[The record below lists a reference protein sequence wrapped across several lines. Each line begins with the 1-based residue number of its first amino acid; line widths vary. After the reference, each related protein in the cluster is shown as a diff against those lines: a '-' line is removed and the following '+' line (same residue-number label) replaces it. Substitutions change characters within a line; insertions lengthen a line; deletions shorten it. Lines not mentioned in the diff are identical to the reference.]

1 MTADLEQM
9 TLDPVA
15 PGPVNLES
23 APAEELRR
31 RLEEAMHTL
40 DAIQNGSVDAVV
52 VNGPHGPQI
61 FTLESP
67 DHPFR
72 TFVEG
77 MQEGALTLGRD
88 GTILYANTFF
98 GALIGVPVSGLL
110 GRSFSSLLAP
120 SCRALCENLI
130 EQGLEAPVKQ
140 TLRLETQQGAI
151 PVQLTL
157 SPLSSGEMPT
167 CCAVV
172 FDLREREQAERAR
185 AEREAAEA
193 ANAAKDRFL
202 AILGHEMRAPL
213 NTVLGWAQILGN
225 RSDLDAS
232 VRKVAKTIE
241 RNARAQAQLIS
252 ELLDVSRIVAGKLH
266 LEVEIVDLR
275 AVVASAVAAARLT
288 LDKDVQITDSSAVSG
303 AHVLGDRTR
312 LEQILTNLIGNAV
325 KFTEAGGRIEVRLS
339 QGERHLEL
347 DVVDNG
353 SGIPSDQID
362 TIFELF
368 QQLPGSRRKGGLGLG
383 LSITKQLVEAHG
395 GQIQVV
401 SPGAGLG
408 STFTVRLPRVNGPLP
423 SAEEVHELETRLANR
438 RILVIDDDADI
449 LELMRFALEQRGAH
463 VETVQSAAAALDK
476 LATGRYDVLVSDLGL
491 PDQDGLAL
499 LAEVRANAQL
509 GRQLGQSLRA
519 VALTGYASESDA
531 RQCAAAGFEL
541 HLVKPIS
548 PWELARSITRLL
560 ERPAL

>member
-1 MTADLEQM
+1 MAADLEQM
-9 TLDPVA
+9 NFEPANPEPLNLEAA
-15 PGPVNLES
+15 PGD
-23 APAEELRR
+23 ELRR
-31 RLEEAMHTL
+31 RLEEALHTL

-77 MQEGALTLGRD
+77 MQEGALTLAGD

-98 GALIGVPVSGLL
+98 GTLTGVPVNELIGSSL
-110 GRSFSSLLAP
+110 SSLLTP
-120 SCRALCENLI
+120 GSRGLCESLI
-130 EQGLEAPVKQ
+130 AQGLSAPVKQ
-140 TLRLETQQGAI
+140 TLRLETQQGGI

-202 AILGHEMRAPL
+202 AILGHEMRSPL

-225 RSDLDAS
+225 RSDLDAT
-232 VRKVAKTIE
+232 VRKAAKTIE

-288 LDKDVQITDSSAVSG
+288 LDKEVQITDSSSVSD
-303 AHVLGDRTR
+303 AYVLGDRTR

-325 KFTEAGGRIEVRLS
+325 KFTEAGGRIDVRLS
-339 QGERHLEL
+339 QADRHLEL
-347 DVVDNG
+347 AVSDNG

-395 GQIQVV
+395 GQIHVA

-423 SAEEVHELETRLANR
+423 SADEVHEQETRLANR

-463 VETVQSAAAALDK
+463 VETVQSAAAALEK

-499 LAEVRANAQL
+499 LAAIRADAEL
-509 GRQLGQSLRA
+509 GRQLGRSLRA
-519 VALTGYASESDA
+519 VALTGYASASDA
-531 RQCAAAGFEL
+531 QQCAAAGFEL

-560 ERPAL
+560 ERPPL

>member
-1 MTADLEQM
+1 
-9 TLDPVA
+9 
-15 PGPVNLES
+15 VNLEA
-23 APAEELRR
+23 APGEELRR
-31 RLEEAMHTL
+31 RLEDALHTL

-77 MQEGALTLGRD
+77 MQEGALTLDGE
-88 GTILYANTFF
+88 GTILYANMFF
-98 GALIGVPVSGLL
+98 GSLIGVPVNELIGS
-110 GRSFSSLLAP
+110 SFSSLLTPDSRGACA
-120 SCRALCENLI
+120 SLI
-130 EQGLEAPVKQ
+130 EQGLAAPVKH
-140 TLRLETQQGAI
+140 TLRLETQQGGI

-185 AEREAAEA
+185 ADREAAEA

-202 AILGHEMRAPL
+202 AILGHEMRSPL

-225 RSDLDAS
+225 RSDLDLS
-232 VRKVAKTIE
+232 VRKAAKTIE

-266 LEVEIVDLR
+266 LELEIVDLR

-288 LDKDVQITDSSAVSG
+288 LDKEVQLTDSSSVSD

-325 KFTEAGGRIEVRLS
+325 KFTEAGGRIDVRLS
-339 QGERHLEL
+339 QADRHLEL
-347 DVVDNG
+347 AVIDSG

-395 GQIQVV
+395 GQIQVA

-423 SAEEVHELETRLANR
+423 SAEEVHELEARLANR

-449 LELMRFALEQRGAH
+449 LELMRFALEQRGAY
-463 VETVQSAAAALDK
+463 VETVQSAAAALEK
-476 LATGRYDVLVSDLGL
+476 LVSGRYDVLVSDLGL

-499 LAEVRANAQL
+499 LAEIRAHAQL

-519 VALTGYASESDA
+519 VALTGYASEADA
-531 RQCAAAGFEL
+531 QQCAAAGFEL

-548 PWELARSITRLL
+548 PWELARSIIRLL
-560 ERPAL
+560 ERPAR

>member
-9 TLDPVA
+9 NLEPVIL
-15 PGPVNLES
+15 GPVNLET

-98 GALIGVPVSGLL
+98 GTLIGVPVSELV
-110 GRSFSSLLAP
+110 GRSLASLLAP
-120 SCRALCENLI
+120 SCRGLCESLI

-202 AILGHEMRAPL
+202 AILGHEMRSPL

-232 VRKVAKTIE
+232 VRKAAKTIE

-266 LEVEIVDLR
+266 LELEIVDLR

-325 KFTEAGGRIEVRLS
+325 KFTEAGGRIDVRLS
-339 QGERHLEL
+339 QAERHLEL
-347 DVVDNG
+347 AVVDNG

-395 GQIQVV
+395 GRIQVM

-408 STFTVRLPRVNGPLP
+408 STFTVHLPCVNGPLP
-423 SAEEVHELETRLANR
+423 SAEEVHELETRLVNR